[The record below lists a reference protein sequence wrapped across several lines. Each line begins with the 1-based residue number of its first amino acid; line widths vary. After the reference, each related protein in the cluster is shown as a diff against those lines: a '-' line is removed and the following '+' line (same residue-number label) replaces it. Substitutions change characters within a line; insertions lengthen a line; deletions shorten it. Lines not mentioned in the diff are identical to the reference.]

1 MPVLNS
7 QCKDGAND
15 VHFRWRTL
23 IIIFLADHFDYIKK
37 MIGAEHLC
45 MGADYNG
52 VGNVPNGMEDVSKY
66 PYLIAELLK
75 RGWTQDEVQGQF
87 YT

>member
-1 MPVLNS
+1 
-7 QCKDGAND
+7 
-15 VHFRWRTL
+15 
-23 IIIFLADHFDYIKK
+23 

-52 VGNVPNGMEDVSKY
+52 VGNVPNGMEDVSRY

-75 RGWTQDEVQGQF
+75 RGWTQDEVQGQLMHKSESKF
-87 YT
+87 MVNLTANLLFRSLARKCSSNLGSSRRNC

>member
-1 MPVLNS
+1 
-7 QCKDGAND
+7 
-15 VHFRWRTL
+15 
-23 IIIFLADHFDYIKK
+23 

-52 VGNVPNGMEDVSKY
+52 VGNVPNGMEDVSRY

-75 RGWTQDEVQGQF
+75 RGWTQDEVQGQLMHKSES
-87 YT
+87 

>member
-1 MPVLNS
+1 
-7 QCKDGAND
+7 
-15 VHFRWRTL
+15 
-23 IIIFLADHFDYIKK
+23 

-45 MGADYNG
+45 MGDDYNG
-52 VGNVPNGMEDVSKY
+52 VGNVPNGMEDVSRY

-87 YT
+87 LPHLI

>member
-1 MPVLNS
+1 
-7 QCKDGAND
+7 
-15 VHFRWRTL
+15 
-23 IIIFLADHFDYIKK
+23 

-52 VGNVPNGMEDVSKY
+52 VGNVPNGMEDVSRY

-75 RGWTQDEVQGQF
+75 RGWTQDEVQGQLMHKSESKF
-87 YT
+87 MVNLSVNLLFRSTTRKCSTHLGSSRRNC

>member
-1 MPVLNS
+1 MI
-7 QCKDGAND
+7 D
-15 VHFRWRTL
+15 VIKFCS
-23 IIIFLADHFDYIKK
+23 FSADHFDYIKD

-66 PYLIAELLK
+66 PHLIAELLK
-75 RGWTQDEVQGQF
+75 RGWTQNEVQGLGLISLEF
-87 YT
+87 IILKS

>member
-1 MPVLNS
+1 
-7 QCKDGAND
+7 
-15 VHFRWRTL
+15 
-23 IIIFLADHFDYIKK
+23 

-52 VGNVPNGMEDVSKY
+52 VGNVPNGMEDVSRY

-75 RGWTQDEVQGQF
+75 RGWTQDEVQGQLMHNSESKF
-87 YT
+87 MMNLTANFLFRSITRKCSSNLGSSRRNC